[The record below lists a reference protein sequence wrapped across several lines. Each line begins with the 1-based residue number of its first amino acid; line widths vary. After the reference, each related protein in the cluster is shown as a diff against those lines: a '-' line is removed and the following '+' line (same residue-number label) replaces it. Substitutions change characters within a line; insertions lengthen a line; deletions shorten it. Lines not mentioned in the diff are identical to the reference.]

1 MALQTRY
8 TAMHVNIFT
17 PCDSPGSVLTG
28 ADAEQFR
35 VDFHRPTL
43 LITKCIAD
51 RRSSRTS
58 WCSPTGPRQ
67 NQKTFYVGYLL
78 LSLFGLLHNLAFVS
92 VQWLPRRFSWLS
104 DSQVDPDRLTNRAII
119 GGNVSLVKTK
129 RNQFH
134 PTPGT
139 PVGFGGPHLQGLAAM
154 YRPVS
159 TR

>member
-1 MALQTRY
+1 MSTLL
-8 TAMHVNIFT
+8 
-17 PCDSPGSVLTG
+17 GS
-28 ADAEQFR
+28 
-35 VDFHRPTL
+35 

-51 RRSSRTS
+51 RSSSRTS

-104 DSQVDPDRLTNRAII
+104 DSQVDPDRLSNRAII

-134 PTPGT
+134 PTQGT
-139 PVGFGGPHLQGLAAM
+139 PVGFGGATSPGPGRHVSASVDLLGCRRLRSTHHILLA
-154 YRPVS
+154 
-159 TR
+159 